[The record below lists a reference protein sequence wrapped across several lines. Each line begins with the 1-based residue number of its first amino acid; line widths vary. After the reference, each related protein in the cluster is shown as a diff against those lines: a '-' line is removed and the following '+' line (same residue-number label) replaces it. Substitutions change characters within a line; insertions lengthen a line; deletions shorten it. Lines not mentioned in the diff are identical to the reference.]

1 MKNKNVAVFGI
12 YGARAQVESTIERLR
27 TEGFTNSSISVL
39 FPENLGAQE
48 MGLKKETKAPEG
60 TVTGV
65 GSGAILGGTVGWL
78 AGIGILA
85 IPGFGPLIAA
95 GPIMA
100 ALAGASVGGGVGGV
114 LGALA
119 GFGIPEYEA
128 KRYTGRIKEGGILLS
143 VHCDNAKDVERA
155 KETLKQ
161 TGAQD
166 IASSGESAVPAVKA
180 KHRATADSH
189 RA

>member
-12 YGARAQVESTIERLR
+12 YSDRAQVESTIERLR

-39 FPENLGAQE
+39 FPENLGARE
-48 MGLKKETKAPEG
+48 LALKKETKAPEG
-60 TVTGV
+60 AVTGV
-65 GSGAILGGTVGWL
+65 GSGAILGGTLGWL

-128 KRYTGRIKEGGILLS
+128 KRYTGRIREGGILLS

-166 IASSGESAVPAVKA
+166 IASSGESSVPEA
-180 KHRATADSH
+180 KHRAMVDSH
-189 RA
+189 RS

>member
-12 YGARAQVESTIERLR
+12 YSSRAQVESVIERLR

-39 FPENLGAQE
+39 FPENLGARE
-48 MGLKKETKAPEG
+48 LALKKETKAPEG

-65 GSGAILGGTVGWL
+65 GSGALLGGTVGWL

-161 TGAQD
+161 TDAQD
-166 IASSGESAVPAVKA
+166 IASSGESSVPEA
-180 KHRATADSH
+180 KHRAMADSH
-189 RA
+189 RS

>member
-1 MKNKNVAVFGI
+1 MENKNVAVFGI
-12 YGARAQVESTIERLR
+12 YVSRAEVESTIERLR
-27 TEGFTNSSISVL
+27 NEGFTNSSISVL

-48 MGLKKETKAPEG
+48 LALKKHTKAPEG
-60 TVTGV
+60 TATGA
-65 GSGAILGGTVGWL
+65 GSGAILGGTLGWL

-100 ALAGASVGGGVGGV
+100 ALAGAGVGGGVGGV

-119 GFGIPEYEA
+119 GLGIPEYEA
-128 KRYTGRIKEGGILLS
+128 KRYSGRIKEGGILLS
-143 VHCDNAKDVERA
+143 VHCDDSKGVERA

-166 IASSGESAVPAVKA
+166 IASTGESAVPASKA
-180 KHRATADSH
+180 MPRDTADSH